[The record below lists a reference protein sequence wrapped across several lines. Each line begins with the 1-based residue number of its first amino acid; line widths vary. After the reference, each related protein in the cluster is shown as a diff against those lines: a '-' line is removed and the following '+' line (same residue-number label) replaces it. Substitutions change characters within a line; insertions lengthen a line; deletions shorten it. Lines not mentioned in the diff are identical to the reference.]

1 MSNNQRRN
9 VHKFKPGMHGMRG
22 GGEKAKDF
30 KGTIAKLFR
39 YLKPYYFKLVVVIIF
54 AAASTVFSIVGPNI
68 LHI

>member
-9 VHKFKPGMHGMRG
+9 GPKFNPGMHGMRG

-39 YLKPYYFKLVVVIIF
+39 YLKPYYFKLVVVIILQLLQQYF
-54 AAASTVFSIVGPNI
+54 QLLDQRF
-68 LHI
+68 

>member
-9 VHKFKPGMHGMRG
+9 GPKFNPGMHGMRG

-39 YLKPYYFKLVVVIIF
+39 YLKPYYFKISCSNYFCSCFNSIF
-54 AAASTVFSIVGPNI
+54 NCWTKD
-68 LHI
+68 L